1 MRGNPD
7 SNARTNDRTMI
18 EIREVSH
25 RYAGR
30 DGAYWAL
37 RNVSL
42 AIETGTFVSLLGP
55 SGCGKTTLLR
65 IANGLIHPSRG
76 EVAIDGKRVTG
87 PSADRAMVFQ
97 EFNLLPWR
105 TARSNVEMP
114 LEVLGVPARWRRE
127 ISAQRLGQVGLT
139 KFAGFYPH
147 QLSGGMK
154 QRVGLARALAIDPSY
169 LFMDEPFGA
178 LDPQIREMMQIEL
191 MKLWDEDPRPSA
203 QAEKI
208 SVIAGL
214 DPAIHLSRKMDPR
227 VKPAGDAVQSEFN
240 RASRKTVLFVTH
252 SVDEAVFLSDRVI
265 MMGTQPGRVIADL
278 KIDLPRPRWIDDEAL
293 KRSPA
298 FIAYRNDIWHMLKQQ
313 LNQTSD
319 THAPIN
325 GT

>member
-1 MRGNPD
+1 
-7 SNARTNDRTMI
+7 MI
-18 EIREVSH
+18 EVRDVSH
-25 RYAGR
+25 RYANR
-30 DGAYWAL
+30 DGSGEYWAL
-37 RNVSL
+37 RGVSV
-42 AIETGTFVSLLGP
+42 AIEAGTFVSLLGP

-65 IANGLIHPSRG
+65 IVNGLIQPSHG

-105 TARSNVEMP
+105 TARRNVEMP
-114 LEVLGVPARWRRE
+114 LEVLGIGARRRAE
-127 ISAQRLGQVGLT
+127 ISAQRLTQVGLD

-191 MKLWDEDPRPSA
+191 MKLWDQERSHQHPLVPAKAGTQSSYEKDWIPADAGMSGGRDVLARPQTSA
-203 QAEKI
+203 
-208 SVIAGL
+208 
-214 DPAIHLSRKMDPR
+214 RKTTT
-227 VKPAGDAVQSEFN
+227 
-240 RASRKTVLFVTH
+240 RKTVLFVTH

-265 MMGTQPGRVIADL
+265 VFGTQPGRVIADL
-278 KIDLPRPRWIDDEAL
+278 KIDLPRPRWADDEAL
-293 KRSPA
+293 KRSAA

-313 LNQTSD
+313 LNQSF
-319 THAPIN
+319 APAS
-325 GT
+325 GA

>member
-1 MRGNPD
+1 
-7 SNARTNDRTMI
+7 MI

-30 DGAYWAL
+30 DGAGAYWAL
-37 RNVSL
+37 RGVSL
-42 AIETGTFVSLLGP
+42 AIESGTFVSLLGP

-114 LEVLGVPARWRRE
+114 LEVLGVGAARRRE
-127 ISAQRLGQVGLT
+127 ISAQRLAQVGLE
-139 KFAGFYPH
+139 KFAGYYPH

-191 MKLWDEDPRPSA
+191 MKLWDSDRTGAAP
-203 QAEKI
+203 
-208 SVIAGL
+208 AGL
-214 DPAIHLSRKMDPR
+214 EKST
-227 VKPAGDAVQSEFN
+227 E
-240 RASRKTVLFVTH
+240 RKTVLFVTH
-252 SVDEAVFLSDRVI
+252 S
-265 MMGTQPGRVIADL
+265 
-278 KIDLPRPRWIDDEAL
+278 
-293 KRSPA
+293 
-298 FIAYRNDIWHMLKQQ
+298 
-313 LNQTSD
+313 
-319 THAPIN
+319 
-325 GT
+325 

>member
-1 MRGNPD
+1 
-7 SNARTNDRTMI
+7 MI

-30 DGAYWAL
+30 DGAGAYWAL
-37 RNVSL
+37 RGVSL

-65 IANGLIHPSRG
+65 IANGLIHPARG

-114 LEVLGVPARWRRE
+114 LEVLGMAAARRHE
-127 ISAQRLGQVGLT
+127 ISAQRLGQVGLE

-191 MKLWDEDPRPSA
+191 MKLWDLDRPGADRKDGGAQDGAVRHPQRRRSRLPVGPRRHDGNPARARDRRSCDRSAATALGRRRGPQAQPGLYCLPQRYLAHA
-203 QAEKI
+203 QAAAEPN
-208 SVIAGL
+208 L
-214 DPAIHLSRKMDPR
+214 RLLCTDERHLTDVRATR
-227 VKPAGDAVQSEFN
+227 HFQS
-240 RASRKTVLFVTH
+240 
-252 SVDEAVFLSDRVI
+252 
-265 MMGTQPGRVIADL
+265 
-278 KIDLPRPRWIDDEAL
+278 
-293 KRSPA
+293 
-298 FIAYRNDIWHMLKQQ
+298 
-313 LNQTSD
+313 
-319 THAPIN
+319 
-325 GT
+325 

>member
-1 MRGNPD
+1 
-7 SNARTNDRTMI
+7 MI
-18 EIREVSH
+18 EIRDVFH

-30 DGAYWAL
+30 DGKGADWAL

-42 AIETGTFVSLLGP
+42 AVETGTFVSLLGP

-65 IANGLIHPSRG
+65 IANGLIRPTRG
-76 EVAIDGKRVTG
+76 EVAIDGRRVTG
-87 PSADRAMVFQ
+87 PSANRAMVFQ

-105 TARSNVEMP
+105 TARRNVEMP
-114 LEVLGVPARWRRE
+114 LEVLGVAARRRHE

-191 MKLWDEDPRPSA
+191 MKIWDEDPVPP
-203 QAEKI
+203 
-208 SVIAGL
+208 L
-214 DPAIHLSRKMDPR
+214 DPADVGMSGGGKTATH
-227 VKPAGDAVQSEFN
+227 
-240 RASRKTVLFVTH
+240 KTVLFVTH
-252 SVDEAVFLSDRVI
+252 SVDEAVFLSDRVV

-278 KIDLPRPRWIDDEAL
+278 AIDLPRPRWADDEAL
-293 KRSPA
+293 KRSAA

-313 LNQTSD
+313 LATS
-319 THAPIN
+319 AP
-325 GT
+325 

>member
-1 MRGNPD
+1 
-7 SNARTNDRTMI
+7 MI

-30 DGAYWAL
+30 DGAGAYWAL
-37 RNVSL
+37 RGVSL
-42 AIETGTFVSLLGP
+42 AIESGTFVSLLGP

-65 IANGLIHPSRG
+65 IANGLIHPTGG
-76 EVAIDGKRVTG
+76 EVLIEGKRVTG

-114 LEVLGVPARWRRE
+114 LEVIGLGAQRRHE

-139 KFAGFYPH
+139 KFAGYYPH

-191 MKLWDEDPRPSA
+191 MKLWDDG
-203 QAEKI
+203 KT
-208 SVIAGL
+208 
-214 DPAIHLSRKMDPR
+214 
-227 VKPAGDAVQSEFN
+227 
-240 RASRKTVLFVTH
+240 ASRKTVLFVTH

-278 KIDLPRPRWIDDEAL
+278 KIDLPRPRWTDDEAL

-313 LNQTSD
+313 LNQTAD
-319 THAPIN
+319 MQAPTS

>member
-1 MRGNPD
+1 
-7 SNARTNDRTMI
+7 MI
-18 EIREVSH
+18 DIREVSH

-30 DGAYWAL
+30 DGAGAYWAL
-37 RNVSL
+37 RGVSL

-114 LEVLGVPARWRRE
+114 LEVLGVGAARRHE

-191 MKLWDEDPRPSA
+191 MKLWDLDRPGVA
-203 QAEKI
+203 PAAAGKTAE
-208 SVIAGL
+208 
-214 DPAIHLSRKMDPR
+214 
-227 VKPAGDAVQSEFN
+227 
-240 RASRKTVLFVTH
+240 RKTVLFVTH
-252 SVDEAVFLSDRVI
+252 SVDEAVFLSDRVV

-278 KIDLPRPRWIDDEAL
+278 AIDLPRPRWVDDEAL

-313 LNQTSD
+313 LNQSSD
-319 THAPIN
+319 APMS

>member
-1 MRGNPD
+1 
-7 SNARTNDRTMI
+7 MI

-30 DGAYWAL
+30 DGAGEYWAL

-65 IANGLIHPSRG
+65 IANGLIRPTRG
-76 EVAIDGKRVTG
+76 EVAIDGQRVTG

-105 TARSNVEMP
+105 TARRNVEMP
-114 LEVLGVPARWRRE
+114 LEVLGMGARRRRE
-127 ISAQRLGQVGLT
+127 ISAQRLGQVELT

-191 MKLWDEDPRPSA
+191 MKIWDEDPVSPLVPAKAGTQSSR
-203 QAEKI
+203 EKDWLPAD
-208 SVIAGL
+208 AGMSGGGKT
-214 DPAIHLSRKMDPR
+214 AAH
-227 VKPAGDAVQSEFN
+227 
-240 RASRKTVLFVTH
+240 KTVLFVTH
-252 SVDEAVFLSDRVI
+252 SVDEAVFLSDRVV

-278 KIDLPRPRWIDDEAL
+278 AINLPRPRWVDDEAL
-293 KRSPA
+293 KRSAA

-313 LNQTSD
+313 LNQASETS
-319 THAPIN
+319 APMS

>member
-1 MRGNPD
+1 
-7 SNARTNDRTMI
+7 MI
-18 EIREVSH
+18 DIREVSH

-30 DGAYWAL
+30 EAAGAYWAL
-37 RNVSL
+37 RSVSL
-42 AIETGTFVSLLGP
+42 AIDSGTFVSLLGP

-114 LEVLGVPARWRRE
+114 LEVLGFGAKRRRE
-127 ISAQRLGQVGLT
+127 ISAQRLAQVGLE
-139 KFAGFYPH
+139 KFAGYYPH

-191 MKLWDEDPRPSA
+191 MKIWDDG
-203 QAEKI
+203 KI
-208 SVIAGL
+208 
-214 DPAIHLSRKMDPR
+214 
-227 VKPAGDAVQSEFN
+227 E
-240 RASRKTVLFVTH
+240 SRKTVLFVTH

-278 KIDLPRPRWIDDEAL
+278 AIDLPRPRWVDDEAL

-313 LNQTSD
+313 LNQTFDAHTTMSG
-319 THAPIN
+319 N
-325 GT
+325 